1 MGRVKNYYHDLVGGE
16 FENVPAEY
24 QLTAEE
30 IYELQLDWINQQLQL
45 AADLDQ
51 SELDQYSE

>member
-1 MGRVKNYYHDLVGGE
+1 MGRVKTYYHDFIGGE

-30 IYELQLDWINQQLQL
+30 IYEL
-45 AADLDQ
+45 
-51 SELDQYSE
+51 ELDYINEQLRLVADQDSKLDIYLD